1 MDPRRLA
8 LIRSGTDRQV
18 RSTGTG
24 YLIAPQ
30 LVLTAR
36 HVLVEHATDA
46 LWPVTSVRLGHPVE
60 GDTTRTSAKLLWEH
74 PEGLDV
80 ALLLLEEPSELPGTV
95 RWGSPTG
102 KAPLPYEGLGF
113 PRAAAGETR
122 DVEHLRGFLPP
133 LSGAMNRYVLDQDAA
148 PAPGADGKNAWGGAS
163 GTAIFCDDDLLVG
176 IVVQEALAY
185 GARRLHALPARSFL
199 GDAAFTDHLTEH
211 TGTPPELAPL
221 GRVRPP
227 EAGPLGERAPVEAEL
242 VPLLVQLLPD
252 PIARVAH
259 ARELARE
266 LGYDTDGYAPSLAD
280 LAALLVA
287 HPRALASLG
296 ASLAPQAAEGS
307 SFRARLTA
315 LFLQARVLG
324 CGFLLSLH
332 EYEALLDLLR
342 GLCKEQPTLLSRAAR
357 AALRYGVLP
366 EALARPHLV
375 EDDLDGVIE
384 GLEALTDSKGVP
396 DSTPPVPALLRV
408 VEYVAAA
415 SDAAVGAGLRA
426 WSTATADRL
435 GIHLGALGERRADAV
450 EWASLPAS
458 PVSRVV
464 MELRQDESAA
474 DERYRCR
481 IVLVRMDGTPSVIHE
496 ADSTSK
502 TPEEA
507 ARCLRATVA
516 AARKEPGQG
525 YHVPWVTVVVDRAGL
540 HLAVDEWEP
549 GAPNDFVPGQPIGA
563 EYRVTLSCPELSEYV
578 TDRADAQ
585 QHRWKHGGS
594 VALVT
599 DPTCGNSTQLA
610 HLLQN
615 DHRDTA
621 QVVLHGPADQRASW
635 LLLCLALGVPV
646 VLWDRDAVTYED
658 ADKLHTLRPS
668 GPPDE
673 LPERVR
679 NFRSRSHAHPG
690 PARARPSLV
699 WEPDGRYPE
708 PEPLEL
714 RDPLKGTQAS

>member
-8 LIRSGTDRQV
+8 LIRSGTDQRV
-18 RSTGTG
+18 RSTGSG
-24 YLIAPQ
+24 YLIAPR

-36 HVLVEHATDA
+36 HVLLNDDTGT

-60 GDTTRTSAKLLWEH
+60 GDTTRTRAELLWEH

-80 ALLLLEEPSELPGTV
+80 ALLLLEEASELPGTV
-95 RWGSPTG
+95 RWGNPTG
-102 KAPLPYEGLGF
+102 RAPLPYDGLGF

-133 LSGAMNRYVLDQDAA
+133 LSGAMNRYVLDQDPA
-148 PAPGADGKNAWGGAS
+148 PAPGIDGKNAWGGAS
-163 GTAIFCDDDLLVG
+163 GTAIFCDDDHLVG
-176 IVVQEALAY
+176 VVVQEALAY

-199 GDAAFTDHLTEH
+199 GDATFAAHLAEY

-221 GRVRPP
+221 GRVQPP
-227 EAGPLGERAPVEAEL
+227 EAGPVGERTAAETKL
-242 VPLLVQLLPD
+242 ATLLVQLLPD
-252 PIARVAH
+252 PIGRAVH

-266 LGYDTDGYAPSLAD
+266 LGYDADGYTASLAD
-280 LAALLVA
+280 LALLLVA

-296 ASLAPQAAEGS
+296 AALEPQAVDPV
-307 SFRARLTA
+307 FRDRLTS
-315 LFLQARVLG
+315 FFVQARVLG
-324 CGFLLSLH
+324 CGSLLSLH
-332 EYEALLDLLR
+332 EYEGLLDLLR

-357 AALRYGVLP
+357 EALRYGVLP
-366 EALARPHLV
+366 EALTRPYLAA
-375 EDDLDGVIE
+375 DDLDEVIE
-384 GLEALTDSKGVP
+384 GLEALTDSQGVP
-396 DSTPPVPALLRV
+396 EGTPPVPGLLRL

-415 SDAAVGAGLRA
+415 SEAAVGAGLRA
-426 WSTATADRL
+426 WSSATARRL
-435 GIHLGALGERRADAV
+435 GIHRGALGERRADAV
-450 EWASLPAS
+450 EWASRPAS

-464 MELRQDESAA
+464 MELQRDESAV

-507 ARCLRATVA
+507 ARCLRASVA
-516 AARKEPGQG
+516 AAKKESGQG
-525 YHVPWVTVVVDRAGL
+525 HHVPWVTVVVDRSGL
-540 HLAVDEWEP
+540 HLAVDEWDP

-563 EYRVTLSCPELSEYV
+563 EYRVTLSCPELSDYV
-578 TDRADAQ
+578 TDREDAQ
-585 QHRWKHGGS
+585 QHRWKQGRA

-599 DPTCGNSTQLA
+599 DRTCGNRTQLA
-610 HLLQN
+610 YLLQN

-621 QVVLHGPADQRASW
+621 QVVLHGPVDQRASW

-646 VLWDRDAVTYED
+646 VLWDRDAVSYED
-658 ADKLHTLRPS
+658 ADKLRTLRPS

-690 PARARPSLV
+690 PEWARPSLV
-699 WEPDGRYPE
+699 WEPEGRSHE
-708 PEPLEL
+708 PEPLQL

>member
-8 LIRSGTDRQV
+8 LIRSGTDQGV
-18 RSTGTG
+18 RSTGSG
-24 YLIAPQ
+24 YLIAPR

-36 HVLVEHATDA
+36 HVLVNQDTDT

-60 GDTTRTSAKLLWEH
+60 GDTTRTRAELLWEH

-80 ALLLLEEPSELPGTV
+80 ALLLLEKASELPGAV
-95 RWGSPTG
+95 RWGRPTG
-102 KAPLPYEGLGF
+102 KAPMPYDGLGF

-122 DVEHLRGFLPP
+122 DVEHLRGVLPP
-133 LSGAMNRYVLDQDAA
+133 LSGSMNRYVLDQDPA
-148 PAPGADGKNAWGGAS
+148 PAPGADGRNAWGGAS
-163 GTAIFCDDDLLVG
+163 GTAIFCDGDHLVG
-176 IVVQEALAY
+176 VVVQEALAY
-185 GARRLHALPARSFL
+185 GARRLHALPAQSFL
-199 GDAAFTDHLTEH
+199 GDAAFAAHLTEH
-211 TGTPPELAPL
+211 TGTSPEVAPL
-221 GRVRPP
+221 GSVLPP
-227 EAGPLGERAPVEAEL
+227 EAGLVGERTPAEKEL
-242 VPLLVQLLPD
+242 ASLLAQLLPE
-252 PIARVAH
+252 PIGRAAH
-259 ARELARE
+259 TRELARE

-280 LAALLVA
+280 LAALLVG

-296 ASLAPQAAEGS
+296 AALAPQAVDPA
-307 SFRARLTA
+307 FRTRLTV
-315 LFLQARVLG
+315 LFIQARVLG
-324 CGFLLSLH
+324 CGSLLSLH

-342 GLCKEQPTLLSRAAR
+342 GLCKEQPTLPSRAAR
-357 AALRYGVLP
+357 EALRYGVLP
-366 EALARPHLV
+366 EALSRPHLA
-375 EDDLDGVIE
+375 EDDLDEVIE
-384 GLEALTDSKGVP
+384 GLEALTDGQGVP
-396 DSTPPVPALLRV
+396 EGTPPVPGLLRF

-415 SDAAVGAGLRA
+415 SDTAVGGGLRA
-426 WSTATADRL
+426 WSSATAGRL
-435 GIHLGALGERRADAV
+435 GIHPGALGERRADAV
-450 EWASLPAS
+450 EWASRPAS

-464 MELRQDESAA
+464 MELQRDDSAA

-481 IVLVRMDGTPSVIHE
+481 TVLVRMDGTPSVIHE

-502 TPEEA
+502 TPQEA

-516 AARKEPGQG
+516 AARKEHGQG
-525 YHVPWVTVVVDRAGL
+525 YHVPWVTVVVDRSGL

-563 EYRVTLSCPELSEYV
+563 EYRVTLSCPELSDYAA
-578 TDRADAQ
+578 DREDAQ
-585 QHRWKHGGS
+585 QHRWKHGRT

-599 DPTCGNSTQLA
+599 DRTCGNSTQLA

-646 VLWDRDAVTYED
+646 VLWDRDAVSYED
-658 ADKLHTLRPS
+658 ADKLRTLRPS

-690 PARARPSLV
+690 PEWARPSLV
-699 WEPDGRYPE
+699 WEPEGRPPE

-714 RDPLKGTQAS
+714 RDPWKGTQAS